1 MEMLRPAKTVE
12 LFQRPPSPEFFV
24 EGERIFEEGEPGQVM
39 YGILAGEV
47 EMYVN
52 GKVVE
57 TLATGDVF
65 GERAL
70 LHEEYL
76 RASTAVAKT
85 SCKLAFL
92 DRKHFLFAVQQT
104 PMFAIE
110 VMKSYSERLRR
121 LKHSL

>member
-1 MEMLRPAKTVE
+1 MLKPAKTVE
-12 LFQRPPSPEFFV
+12 LFQRSPSPEFFAA
-24 EGERIFEEGEPGQVM
+24 GEKIFEEGQPGNFM
-39 YGILAGEV
+39 YGILAGTV
-47 EMYVN
+47 EMHVN

-57 TLATGDVF
+57 TLNEGDVF

-70 LHEEYL
+70 LHEDYL

-110 VMKSYSERLRR
+110 VMRSYSERLRR
-121 LKHSL
+121 LKHNL

>member
-1 MEMLRPAKTVE
+1 MLKPAKTVE
-12 LFQRPPSPEFFV
+12 LFQRPPSPEYFV
-24 EGERIFEEGEPGQVM
+24 EGETIFKEGESGQFM

-57 TLATGDVF
+57 TLTAGDVF

-70 LHEEYL
+70 LHEAYL

-85 SCKLAFL
+85 NCKLAFL
-92 DRKHFLFAVQQT
+92 DREHFLFAVQQT
-104 PMFAIE
+104 PMFAIA
-110 VMKSYSERLRR
+110 VMQSYSERLCR
-121 LKHSL
+121 LKHNL